1 MNKSLHIVLAILAAV
16 LIADAS
22 SSRAED
28 AVVVLVNGKPITE
41 ADLRM
46 AANEFGSELSQVPT
60 EHQLRLVTEYLVTS
74 QLLADAAEAAG
85 MGAGPE
91 FEGRLVFAMRRLL
104 RNLMIEKHAV
114 EVVSEADVKRVYDEQ
129 VAKLA
134 AEEEIRIR
142 QMLVASEAI
151 ARDVRAKIASGVD
164 FATLAK
170 ALSEDTPTAWR
181 GGDLGWRVKSEL
193 DDKIAAAAFA
203 LRNPG
208 DLSDPV
214 HTEHG
219 WHVIQLEERRQRPI
233 PEFAAVKDRIRSQL
247 VREKSEVLA
256 NNLREKASVVY
267 LDPKLQLEG
276 APRAQAQ
283 DTVDG
288 PPTTVVATAPTVT
301 TAPASTTASLWSHK
315 GARMRLA
322 AIGDSV
328 RIEFEAPSE
337 ALAKQGIEP
346 GSPIFKGKR
355 AGLSYT
361 GEAFAYSPQCGSR
374 PFPVE
379 GEASADERR
388 LELRGKAP
396 NMDAGC
402 NVTGTRDEVL
412 VFRTLGG

>member
-46 AANEFGSELSQVPT
+46 AANEFGSELSQVPS
-60 EHQLRLVTEYLVTS
+60 EHQLRLITEYLVTS
-74 QLLADAAEAAG
+74 QILADAAEEAG

-104 RNLMIEKHAV
+104 RNLIIEKHAV
-114 EVVSEADVKRVYDEQ
+114 EVVSEADVKRVYDDE

-134 AEEEIRIR
+134 LEDEIRIR
-142 QMLVASEAI
+142 QVHVATEAI
-151 ARDVRAKIASGVD
+151 AKDVRAKIANGVD

-170 ALSEDTPTAWR
+170 ALSQDTPTAWR
-181 GGDLGWRVKSEL
+181 GGDLGWRVKGEL
-193 DDKIAAAAFA
+193 DDNIAAAAFA

-214 HTEHG
+214 QTEHG
-219 WHVIQLEERRQRPI
+219 WHVIQLEERRRRPI
-233 PEFAAVKDRIRSQL
+233 PEFAAVKARIRSEL
-247 VREKSEVLA
+247 VKEKSEVLA
-256 NNLREKASVVY
+256 HKLREKASVVY
-267 LDPKLQLEG
+267 LDPELQPEA
-276 APRAQAQ
+276 APRARAPI
-283 DTVDG
+283 TG
-288 PPTTVVATAPTVT
+288 VATAPTAT
-301 TAPASTTASLWSHK
+301 TAPASITASLWSHK

-346 GSPIFKGKR
+346 GAPIFQGKR

-412 VFRTLGG
+412 VFRTVGG